1 MRMTTYYEVID
12 AEAENDAFPTVH
24 KFLTKQHYH
33 EFLEDWEWAY
43 GIEEAARLWAEKVW
57 ANHDYSDEMTAIVT
71 EPNGTKHRVL
81 VTVEARPHFHASEI
95 K

>member
-1 MRMTTYYEVID
+1 MATYYEVID

-24 KFLTKQHYH
+24 KFLTEQHYH
-33 EFLEDWEWAY
+33 EFLEDWDWAY

-57 ANHDYSDEMTAIVT
+57 ASHDYADEMTAIVT
-71 EPNGTKHRVL
+71 EPDGKKHRIHI
-81 VTVEARPHFHASEI
+81 TVEARPHFHAREI